1 MHIPDGYIGL
11 QTYGPAYGVMVVV
24 WAAVSARLKKTLKD
38 RQIPLLALCA
48 AFSFVIMMFNIP
60 IPLPGK
66 TTAHAVGAV
75 LIAILLGPSAACV
88 AVTIALVI
96 QAFFFGDGGITAIGA
111 NCFNM
116 AFVMPFVGFGVYAL
130 LGGTRRGPSVFRP
143 IAAGIA
149 GYVGLNAAA
158 LLLAIQLG
166 IQPLIAHDAAGKALY
181 APYSLKVA
189 LAAVMAEHLLIAGV
203 VEGIVT
209 GLVVAYLQKAEPA
222 LLGLRTNSSRPEG
235 GAKQ

>member
-1 MHIPDGYIGL
+1 MHIPDGYIGP
-11 QTYGPAYGVMVVV
+11 QTWGPGYGVMAVV
-24 WAAVSARLKKTLKD
+24 WAAVSARLNKTLKD

-88 AVTIALVI
+88 AVTVALVI

-116 AFVMPFVGFGVYAL
+116 AFVMPFVGFGVYKL
-130 LGGTRRGPSVFRP
+130 LGGTRMGTSAFRP

-149 GYVGLNAAA
+149 AYVGLNAAA

-181 APYSLKVA
+181 APYGLKVA

-203 VEGIVT
+203 VEALVT
-209 GLVVAYLQKAEPA
+209 GLVVSYLQKAEPA
-222 LLGLRTNSSRPEG
+222 LLGLKQSVAASK
-235 GAKQ
+235 GATGQ